1 MQIRQ
6 ATPQDAS
13 EIMKLFYETI
23 HAINIRDYSQEQV
36 NAWAPDAMTVDRWIK
51 RQDTKQTFVADHNG
65 KIIGFAEL
73 EPDGHIDCFY
83 THKDFQNQGVGTQLL
98 DTIVTQATKLQLSCL
113 FAEVSI
119 TARLFFE
126 RRGFI
131 LVKPQEVECRGA
143 KFLNFVMEY
152 SLLAILENR

>member
-6 ATPQDAS
+6 ATRQDAS

-36 NAWAPDAMTVDRWIK
+36 NAWAPDTMTVDRWIK

-65 KIIGFAEL
+65 QIIGFAEL
-73 EPDGHIDCFY
+73 KTTGHIDFFY
-83 THKDFQNQGVGTQLL
+83 THKDFQGQGVGTKLL
-98 DTIVTQATKLQLSCL
+98 DTIVTQATKLQLSRL

-119 TARLFFE
+119 TARPFFE
-126 RRGFI
+126 HRGFVI
-131 LVKPQEVECRGA
+131 VKSQEVECRGA

-152 SLLAILENR
+152 DL